1 MAKVIKIALAGEGGQ
16 GVQSVAQIMT
26 NAANDA
32 GKEALYIPNFGV
44 EQRGGVSIAF
54 CQISDEAIGAPKF
67 EKGDIVI
74 ALSDRAVVRCQQYV
88 SPETIFVYE
97 ASIEGVDEF
106 LPQNA
111 KKVLAI
117 PALKIA
123 KEELHPRVFNV
134 IILGATLKA
143 TGIMSLDEA
152 KGALEKKLGYKFEQN
167 PKLRELNFKA
177 LERGAEIIEQLLV
190 SK

>member
-1 MAKVIKIALAGEGGQ
+1 MEKVIKIALAGEGGQ
-16 GVQSVAQIMT
+16 GVQSIAQIMT

-54 CQISDEAIGAPKF
+54 CQISEGRIGAPKF

-88 SPETIFVYE
+88 GPETIFVYD
-97 ASIEGVDEF
+97 ASIEGVEDY
-106 LPQNA
+106 LPKHA
-111 KKVLAI
+111 KKVLSI

-134 IILGATLKA
+134 IILGATLRA
-143 TGIMSLDEA
+143 TGILSLDDV
-152 KGALEKKLGYKFEQN
+152 KKALEKKLGYKFEQD

-177 LERGAEIIEQLLV
+177 LERGSQLIEQHLAG
-190 SK
+190 K